1 MKQYFLTIYLAL
13 AALVITGSGFSTEVV
28 NVQISDFTFKPET
41 INIKPGT
48 TVNWVN
54 TDKAPHTITSD
65 DGSWDS
71 GKINNSAEYSHTFD
85 KAGTFKYHCAFHSSM
100 TGSVIVSP

>member
-1 MKQYFLTIYLAL
+1 MKQYFLTVSLAI
-13 AALVITGSGFSTEVV
+13 AALFIAGSGFSAEVV

-48 TVNWVN
+48 TVTWVN
-54 TDKAPHTITSD
+54 TDNAPHTITSN

-71 GKINNSAEYSHTFD
+71 GKMNKSAEYSHTFD
-85 KAGTFKYHCAFHSSM
+85 KAGTFEYSCAFHSSM